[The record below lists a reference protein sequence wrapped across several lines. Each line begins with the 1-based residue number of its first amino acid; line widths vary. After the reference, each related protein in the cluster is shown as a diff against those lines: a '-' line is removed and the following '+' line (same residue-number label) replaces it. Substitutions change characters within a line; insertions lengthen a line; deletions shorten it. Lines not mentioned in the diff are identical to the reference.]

1 MPDSSEL
8 QQLASSPLISSLA
21 AVSETST
28 GCNKLV
34 ASTCQEL
41 ESASKSNNRP
51 SSAGRGRRKV
61 LADLAGNDSPIVGL
75 IPAALLN
82 CAARTPA
89 SCDFKSALRTQNGA
103 SKRPFISHTDKAS
116 INNTPMGESLLR
128 SQVKLLLQ
136 KVESNAPPV
145 HRQAPSLRAL
155 CHLHSYVDSP
165 ALKLAAPTPINTP
178 CSNISHNDHQ
188 APTLGSSIISSDLVV
203 SKHPHSV
210 IFESND
216 RGLLALTDYFQE
228 AEDQHQPADVQKVQ
242 ESGIKLLVDLHISP
256 EAEAEA
262 EAAEPFDRLP
272 LHSKASKGASHISI
286 TEFVLSGSDHHVMLQ
301 TTPLSSQNYFDVE
314 ADVLALGKKTT
325 RTLQFDSPAKV
336 SCTDQILRVSVPE
349 MQERLCTS
357 VRELQEDELSDWS
370 ILVNVS
376 SPDLTGRR
384 DVELDEEDSADSSNL
399 QPLNQKTP
407 AAVWKSSC
415 RRGTPFPKGTFTG
428 NDEVDDDEESLGGEI
443 EAMEENGAET
453 IKAEACSK
461 GLPRAEGKH
470 IKFSYNSDDE
480 FIPCEPMQPF

>member
-8 QQLASSPLISSLA
+8 QQLASSPLICSLA
-21 AVSETST
+21 AVSETSP

-41 ESASKSNNRP
+41 ESATKSNNRS

-61 LADLAGNDSPIVGL
+61 LADLAGNDFPIVGL

-89 SCDFKSALRTQNGA
+89 SCEFKSALRTQNC

-116 INNTPMGESLLR
+116 VNNTPMAGESLLR

-136 KVESNAPPV
+136 KVESDAPRV
-145 HRQAPSLRAL
+145 HRPAPSLRAL
-155 CHLHSYVDSP
+155 CHLHSFVDSP

-188 APTLGSSIISSDLVV
+188 APTFGSTIISSDLVV

-210 IFESND
+210 IYESSD
-216 RGLLALTDYFQE
+216 QGLLALTDFFQE
-228 AEDQHQPADVQKVQ
+228 EDQHQPAEVQKVQ

-256 EAEAEA
+256 EAEA
-262 EAAEPFDRLP
+262 AEPFDRLP
-272 LHSKASKGASHISI
+272 LHSKASKNAGHISI

-301 TTPLSSQNYFDVE
+301 MTPPSSQNYVDVE

-336 SCTDQILRVSVPE
+336 SSTDQILRVSVPE

-357 VRELQEDELSDWS
+357 VRELQEDEVSDWS

-415 RRGTPFPKGTFTG
+415 RRGTPFPKGTFTE

-443 EAMEENGAET
+443 EALEENGAET
-453 IKAEACSK
+453 KAEACSK
-461 GLPRAEGKH
+461 GLSRAEGKH
-470 IKFSYNSDDE
+470 IRFSYGSDDE
-480 FIPCEPMQPF
+480 LEYTQQARCYGIGD